1 MGKKRFW
8 ILISIGITLVISIIL
23 VSNIIEVGVRL
34 REIHEYVEYSF
45 YGLCVILVYFLF
57 VNPIRVIVLS
67 PTFSVDAM
75 LSDENHKRKLYRDAA
90 KVLMKNEYLT
100 DDDKELL
107 KTNLHNHDELKQG
120 LQQVFNTTIKAE
132 INKRIVYN
140 SKSVLV
146 TTALSQNG
154 NLDMLSTLAINLKM
168 IKEIVEISGF
178 RPSYP
183 YLAKLSINVLITSLI
198 AEGIED
204 IDISE
209 YLPNKFGETLSDIPF
224 LKTVSSSIVGGIS
237 NGLLTCRVGIITQKY
252 LYNDNKLLDKKQIRR
267 MAYKEALKLMPQVVT
282 EGLAVFPKTV
292 ASVFAKPFKRK
303 SKKMEEKDEWK
314 SSEDFS

>member
-8 ILISIGITLVISIIL
+8 ILITIGILLIITIVL
-23 VSNIIEVGVRL
+23 VSNIMQVGESLNR
-34 REIHEYVEYSF
+34 IHPYVEYGF
-45 YGLCVILVYFLF
+45 YGLSVVLVYFLF
-57 VNPIRVIVLS
+57 INPIRVIVFS
-67 PTFSVDAM
+67 PIFSVDAM
-75 LSDENHKRKLYRDAA
+75 LSDENHKHKLYRDAA
-90 KVLMKNEYLT
+90 KILIKNEILT
-100 DDDKELL
+100 DEDKEML
-107 KTNLHNHDELKQG
+107 KNNLHDHEELKKS
-120 LQQVFNTTIKAE
+120 LTTVFNTTIKKE
-132 INKRIVYN
+132 IDKKIVYN

-183 YLAKLSINVLITSLI
+183 YLAKLSINVLITSLV

-209 YLPNKFGETLSDIPF
+209 YLPNKFGDALSDIPF
-224 LKTVSSSIVGGIS
+224 LKTISGSIVGGVA

-252 LYNDNKLLDKKQIRR
+252 LYNDNELLDKKQIRR
-267 MAYKEALKLMPQVVT
+267 MAYKEALKLMPQIVG
-282 EGLAVFPKTV
+282 EGLAVFPKGV
-292 ASVFAKPFKRK
+292 ASVFSKPFKRK
-303 SKKMEEKDEWK
+303 SKKMSEEE
-314 SSEDFS
+314 